1 MALNNNTSYRHL
13 HWHRTAFYTAFLVF
27 FTLIMP
33 LNALAN
39 SYTVENIEVDV
50 TADNAVQ
57 AREKA
62 FEQAQIKGY
71 EMLAERFLSPE
82 EMQTF
87 EAPDINTVS
96 ALVKDYEV
104 TNEQLSAVRYKG
116 VYKIRYSDKSFGLG
130 ANGQQ
135 MQGDGQMRRG
145 DVLVIPFY
153 ESNGHTFLWQVN
165 PFLEAWVRARSTG
178 QAGRAI
184 IPVGDIDDISSISD
198 GQARNYDPSR
208 LNAMRLRYQAKDIAL
223 MIATPEEIGDGATNV
238 TVSLYH
244 VRPYGPELARQISVR
259 GFAGEMPEQRY
270 NRVVAE
276 VSQVMNAGWQRDTA
290 VPQQAAVQNNPAH
303 TQSGYVHQAPLSGPV
318 NGLSAQVDFSSVRE
332 WVDIKRSIERAQGV
346 KSVQVEN
353 MSPRSARVKVDYQGE
368 LASLRLSLQQVGI
381 GLNNPQTVYT
391 QTGAGQQ
398 PMYKLYALQK
408 AAPRPSPYY

>member
-13 HWHRTAFYTAFLVF
+13 RWHRTAFYAAFLVF

-33 LNALAN
+33 LKALAS
-39 SYTVENIEVDV
+39 SYTVEDIEVDV

-62 FEQAQIKGY
+62 FEEAQIKGY
-71 EMLAERFLSPE
+71 EMLAARFLSPE
-82 EMQTF
+82 EMETF

-116 VYKIRYSDKSFGLG
+116 VYKIRYSDKAFGLG
-130 ANGQQ
+130 GNARQ
-135 MQGDGQMRRG
+135 MQDDGQMRRG

-153 ESNGHTFLWQVN
+153 ETAGHAFLWQVN
-165 PFLEAWVRARSTG
+165 PFLEAWVRARNSG

-208 LNAMRLRYQAKDIAL
+208 LNAMRIRYQAKDIAL
-223 MIATPEEIGDGATNV
+223 MIAAPEEMGDGSTNV

-244 VRPYGPELARQISVR
+244 VKPYGPELARQISVR
-259 GFAGEMPEQRY
+259 GFPGEMPDQRY
-270 NRVVAE
+270 NRVVSE
-276 VSQVMNAGWQRDTA
+276 VSQLMNAGWKRETAIQDTS
-290 VPQQAAVQNNPAH
+290 VQTRPD
-303 TQSGYVHQAPLSGPV
+303 YVHQAPLTGPV
-318 NGLSAQVDFSSVRE
+318 NGLAAQIDFSTVRE

-346 KSVQVEN
+346 KSVRVEN
-353 MSPRSARVKVDYQGE
+353 MSPRSAKVKVDYQGE
-368 LASLRLSLQQVGI
+368 LDNLRLSLQQVGI
-381 GLNNPQTVYT
+381 GLDNPQTVYT
-391 QTGAGQQ
+391 QTGAGQ
-398 PMYKLYALQK
+398 PPIYKLYALQK
-408 AAPRPSPYY
+408 TAPRSSPYY